1 MTKRVWL
8 AIGNYLN
15 ILDIQEIK
23 SIEIDEYCE
32 LCLGIYND
40 NYVVFI
46 DSGDTEVK
54 DSEIFY
60 NDADKNEANAVFLEM
75 KSVLKTR

>member
-1 MTKRVWL
+1 M
-8 AIGNYLN
+8 N

-32 LCLGIYND
+32 LCLGIHNN

-46 DSGDTEVK
+46 DSGDTEVE

-60 NDADKNEANAVFLEM
+60 NDVDKNEANIMFQ
-75 KSVLKTR
+75 KTLHALSQ

>member
-1 MTKRVWL
+1 M
-8 AIGNYLN
+8 N

-32 LCLGIYND
+32 LCLGVYND
-40 NYVVFI
+40 NYVVII
-46 DSGDTEVK
+46 DSGDTEVE

-60 NDADKNEANAVFLEM
+60 NDSDKNEAYSMFQ
-75 KSVLKTR
+75 KTLYSLS